1 MNKVSKIFRKIYN
14 ARRDRMIT
22 TRMLHTNLI
31 VFRLVYF
38 LFFVALPMLFFKG
51 DYIALITI
59 IFVSA
64 IINLAL
70 TLTLIHLEGEGK
82 FDIHDFLLNISTR
95 IGYICMKVIQYILL
109 SLSITLFIY
118 SFIPS

>member
-14 ARRDRMIT
+14 ARTDRMIT

-38 LFFVALPMLFFKG
+38 LFFVVLPMLFFKG
-51 DYIALITI
+51 DYISLITI
-59 IFVSA
+59 IFMSA

-70 TLTLIHLEGEGK
+70 TLTLIHWEGEGK
-82 FDIHDFLLNISTR
+82 FDIHHFLLNISTR